1 MIQKLCSKW
10 FASDDCKINNLISYM
25 SATGDLRDAQIEA
38 IKTYLFLKIACDN
51 KPLYELFCNG
61 TFNTLTENDL
71 NSMELSANTR
81 EVLLNNKSALALYEY
96 ATQKNEKGE
105 DCAEF
110 DLNEVQEEL
119 LPEYK
124 ITINSFMNDRVLR
137 HIDAYNQKGELNSKY
152 KKFKPITISEE
163 GLELIEWLSVDCT
176 ASDGEWHSDSEIK
189 IDKLGFVIKNGIK
202 TKDFWDGAIKSEK
215 KPLRLKIRNICG
227 DETEW
232 KVE

>member
-1 MIQKLCSKW
+1 
-10 FASDDCKINNLISYM
+10 M
-25 SATGDLRDAQIEA
+25 S
-38 IKTYLFLKIACDN
+38 
-51 KPLYELFCNG
+51 
-61 TFNTLTENDL
+61 
-71 NSMELSANTR
+71 
-81 EVLLNNKSALALYEY
+81 
-96 ATQKNEKGE
+96 
-105 DCAEF
+105 
-110 DLNEVQEEL
+110 
-119 LPEYK
+119 
-124 ITINSFMNDRVLR
+124 DRVLL
-137 HIDAYNQKGELNSKY
+137 HIDAYNQKGELNSKG

-176 ASDGEWHSDSEIK
+176 APDGEWHSDSEIK